1 MLQKCYD
8 RINTS
13 LEKKNKEDL
22 KSPKKKALPPIKGK
36 KQTEEERLRSKWNGQ
51 YDREIDQKIETLE
64 VKTEKVKKVKKWM
77 FFKFSILPITAS
89 ILV

>member
-13 LEKKNKEDL
+13 LEKKSKEDL
-22 KSPKKKALPPIKGK
+22 KSPKKKSLPPLKGK

-51 YDREIDQKIETLE
+51 YDREINQNIETLE
-64 VKTEKVKKVKKWM
+64 VKTEKVKKNNK
-77 FFKFSILPITAS
+77 
-89 ILV
+89 

>member
-13 LEKKNKEDL
+13 LEKKDKEDL
-22 KSPKKKALPPIKGK
+22 KSPKKKSLPPIKRTK
-36 KQTEEERLRSKWNGQ
+36 TESERLNSKWNGK

-64 VKTEKVKKVKKWM
+64 VKTEKVTKKRQ
-77 FFKFSILPITAS
+77 S
-89 ILV
+89 

>member
-8 RINTS
+8 RINAS

-64 VKTEKVKKVKKWM
+64 VKTEKVKKIKK
-77 FFKFSILPITAS
+77 
-89 ILV
+89 

>member
-8 RINTS
+8 RINAS